1 LFIWNSTMLTT
12 TSQYALR
19 ALAHLA
25 QLPEGKV
32 MLGKD
37 LAAATDI
44 PPNYLSKMLVA
55 LRNAG
60 ILGTA
65 RGTGGGYR
73 LKKPPQEIYLIDVVE
88 LFEAVLRNQSM
99 CLLSGKHAC
108 SDAAPCSA
116 HTIWRDLRATYMG
129 FLVSTPL
136 SALAG
141 VKQAAPPQ
149 DGQVMARTEAA
160 NASHSGERNGT
171 TAQ

>member
-1 LFIWNSTMLTT
+1 MLTI

-25 QLPEGKV
+25 KLPEGKV
-32 MLGKD
+32 MLGRD

-60 ILGTA
+60 ILDTA

-73 LKKPPQEIYLIDVVE
+73 LKKVPQEIYLIDVVE
-88 LFEAVLRNQSM
+88 LFETVSRNQPM
-99 CLLSGKHAC
+99 CLLSGAHVCNEA
-108 SDAAPCSA
+108 SPCSA

-136 SALAG
+136 SALSG
-141 VKQAAPPQ
+141 LKAAP
-149 DGQVMARTEAA
+149 ARGGSVVDQEQAA
-160 NASHSGERNGT
+160 NASDSGERNGT
-171 TAQ
+171 AVH